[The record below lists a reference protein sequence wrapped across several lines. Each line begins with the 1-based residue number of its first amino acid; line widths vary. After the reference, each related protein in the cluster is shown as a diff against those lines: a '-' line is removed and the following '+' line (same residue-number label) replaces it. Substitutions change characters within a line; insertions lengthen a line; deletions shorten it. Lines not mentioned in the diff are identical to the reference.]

1 MRLGDLVDV
10 PLAPQ
15 AAGAD
20 ITHLAFD
27 NRDVR
32 PGTLFFAV
40 PGFARDGHD
49 FAPDAVER
57 GASALIVQRP
67 LELLVPQVQVDDARA
82 AMGPIAARF
91 HGDPTAAVAVAGVT
105 GTNGKTTSCFLI
117 RELLE
122 AGGIQTALLGTVKSV
137 IGGQEAT
144 LERTTPEAIELQG
157 AFARMRTSGDQACA
171 MEVSSHAL
179 ALHRVDAIHWAA
191 ALFTN
196 LTQDHLDF
204 HPTMEDYFLAKRR
217 LFEVCEGVRVV
228 NVDDPYGR
236 RLAQEFP
243 DAVTFAIDH
252 DAHLRAT
259 DVHSTLTGSTFR
271 LDGVALRTP
280 LPGRFNVSNVLGAI
294 AVARALGVDDATI
307 AGALPRAGRVPGRF
321 EPVDEGQGF
330 AVVVDYSHTPDSL
343 ENVLRAARELSV
355 PPARVILTFGAG
367 GDRDTAKR
375 PLMGRAAEAADIVIV
390 TSDNP
395 RSEDPEAIVAE
406 ILAGVTRDDVVAQLD
421 RRRAIAAAVELARDG
436 DVVVI
441 AGKGHEQ
448 GQEFEGGRKLP
459 FDDVTVAREAL
470 RARLVA

>member
-1 MRLGDLVDV
+1 MRLGDLVDT
-10 PLAPQ
+10 PLAPE
-15 AAGAD
+15 AAGIE
-20 ITHLAFD
+20 ITDLAFD
-27 NRDVR
+27 NREAG

-40 PGFARDGHD
+40 AGFTRDGHD

-57 GASALIVQRP
+57 GAVALVVERP
-67 LELLVPQVQVDDARA
+67 LELLVPQVQVPDTRA
-82 AMGPIAARF
+82 AMAPIAARF
-91 HGDPTAAVAVAGVT
+91 HGDPTAALAVVGVT

-117 RELLE
+117 RELLA
-122 AGGIQTALLGTVKSV
+122 AGGVQTALLGTVKAV
-137 IGGQEAT
+137 IGGREMT
-144 LERTTPEAIELQG
+144 LQRTTPEAIELQA
-157 AFARMRTSGDQACA
+157 AFARMRDAGDQAVA
-171 MEVSSHAL
+171 MEASSHAL
-179 ALHRVDAIHWAA
+179 ELHRVDAIHWAA

-236 RLAQEFP
+236 RLAQDFP
-243 DAVTFAIDH
+243 DAVTFGLDH
-252 DAHLRAT
+252 DAQLRAT
-259 DVHSTLTGSTFR
+259 DVRSTHTGSTFR
-271 LDGVALRTP
+271 LDGVPLRTP

-307 AGALPRAGRVPGRF
+307 AEALTKAGRVPGRF
-321 EPVDEGQGF
+321 EPVDEGQPF
-330 AVVVDYSHTPDSL
+330 AVLVDYAHTPDSL
-343 ENVLRAARELSV
+343 ENVLRAARELT
-355 PPARVILTFGAG
+355 AGRVIVTFGAG
-367 GDRDTAKR
+367 GDRDRAKR
-375 PLMGRAAEAADIVIV
+375 PLMGRAAATGADVVIV

-406 ILAGVTRDDVVAQLD
+406 ILAGVDRDVQVEID
-421 RRRAIAAAVELARDG
+421 RARAIGRAIEAAADG